1 MAFQIDFH
9 YNNEPMNKITK
20 NIGSNTLQF
29 SCTGVL
35 RDESSVVDPVILIEH
50 ANPVSANYAYIAEFR
65 RYYYIRNW
73 EAVRSGLWRCT
84 MHTDVLKTFSE
95 GILGSPC
102 VVSKSSNRFNLY
114 LNDNDYKI
122 KQNDLISTQVFP
134 NGFDIGNIRFVLTLL
149 GNRDQHGPLGG
160 D

>member
-20 NIGSNTLQF
+20 NIGNGTLQF
-29 SCTGVL
+29 SCSGVL
-35 RDESSVVDPVILIEH
+35 RDESSVVDPVILIEYT
-50 ANPVSANYAYIAEFR
+50 NPVAANYAYIAEFR

-122 KQNDLISTQVFP
+122 KQNDLISTQAFP

-149 GNRDQHGPLGG
+149 GNRDQTGPL
-160 D
+160 

>member
-1 MAFQIDFH
+1 MAFDIDFH

-20 NIGSNTLQF
+20 NIGNNTKQF
-29 SCTGVL
+29 TCTGVL

-50 ANPVSANYAYIAEFR
+50 TNPVSANYAYIAEFR

-134 NGFDIGNIRFVLTLL
+134 NGFDIGDIRFVLTLL
-149 GNRDQHGPLGG
+149 GNRDQTGPL
-160 D
+160 